1 MKKAVVF
8 LANGFEEIEAL
19 TTVDVL
25 RRAGALVDTVSV
37 CERQVTGAHGIK
49 VIADKTEEN
58 FNQDDYDA
66 VILPGGMPGAKI
78 LGECKTVVGCAA
90 TFDARHKVVAAICA
104 APATVLGMNGL
115 TENRKVTCYPADQFV
130 RVLEGATY
138 TGEELTVDGNL
149 ITANGPKAAMRFAL
163 AICEKL
169 GLEPTF

>member
-19 TTVDVL
+19 TAVDVL
-25 RRAGALVDTVSV
+25 RRAGVVVDTVSV
-37 CERQVTGAHGIK
+37 CEKQVTGAHGIK
-49 VIADKTEEN
+49 VIADKTEDD
-58 FNQDDYDA
+58 FNPDDYDA
-66 VILPGGMPGAKI
+66 VVLPGGMPGAKI
-78 LGECKTVVGCAA
+78 LGECKKVVGCAA
-90 TFDARHKVVAAICA
+90 TFDARHKIVAAICA

-115 TENRKVTCYPADQFV
+115 TEGDALPAIPPISSCAFWK
-130 RVLEGATY
+130 APTY

-169 GLEPTF
+169 GAEPMF